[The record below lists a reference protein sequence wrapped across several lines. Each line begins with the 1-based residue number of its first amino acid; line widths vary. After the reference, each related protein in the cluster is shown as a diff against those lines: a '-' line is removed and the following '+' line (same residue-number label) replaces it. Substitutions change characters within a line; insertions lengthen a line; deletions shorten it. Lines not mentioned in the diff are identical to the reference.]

1 MPSLKVL
8 LSAEQIHN
16 RIAELGAEI
25 DRDYPSG
32 EPVYLIA
39 VLKGAFIFM
48 ADLSR
53 AMKTPARIEFIGISS
68 YGKGKT
74 SSGQVQL
81 TKDLDAPIEGH
92 HVIIVEDILD
102 TGITLN
108 YLTKLMAQ
116 RKPKSLRIVALLD
129 KPERRK
135 SPVKAD
141 YVGFTIPDEF
151 VVGYGLDY
159 AEDYRNLKDVCVMGR
174 RLILRRAQ
182 QWFQRPQH
190 RVRNNLRSLGG
201 RMDTVA
207 LEVAQISRDDVL
219 QQKRNQRQLILG
231 GQTAVNGLEVVNVI
245 RTVVGRQRHSRQHH
259 ARAHPLE
266 RDDHL
271 LQIFTRHRQRQTRAG
286 RRCRRVP
293 AAPSRASVRL
303 PVLRR
308 ATPPAVVSPLIP
320 RFTTC
325 HA

>member
-48 ADLSR
+48 ADLAR

-141 YVGFTIPDEF
+141 YVGFAIPDEF

-159 AEDYRNLKDVCVMGR
+159 AEDYRNLKDVCVMG
-174 RLILRRAQ
+174 
-182 QWFQRPQH
+182 
-190 RVRNNLRSLGG
+190 
-201 RMDTVA
+201 D
-207 LEVAQISRDDVL
+207 
-219 QQKRNQRQLILG
+219 
-231 GQTAVNGLEVVNVI
+231 
-245 RTVVGRQRHSRQHH
+245 
-259 ARAHPLE
+259 
-266 RDDHL
+266 
-271 LQIFTRHRQRQTRAG
+271 
-286 RRCRRVP
+286 
-293 AAPSRASVRL
+293 
-303 PVLRR
+303 
-308 ATPPAVVSPLIP
+308 
-320 RFTTC
+320 
-325 HA
+325 

>member
-48 ADLSR
+48 ADLAR

-159 AEDYRNLKDVCVMGR
+159 AEDYRNLKDVCVMG
-174 RLILRRAQ
+174 
-182 QWFQRPQH
+182 
-190 RVRNNLRSLGG
+190 
-201 RMDTVA
+201 
-207 LEVAQISRDDVL
+207 DV
-219 QQKRNQRQLILG
+219 
-231 GQTAVNGLEVVNVI
+231 
-245 RTVVGRQRHSRQHH
+245 
-259 ARAHPLE
+259 
-266 RDDHL
+266 
-271 LQIFTRHRQRQTRAG
+271 
-286 RRCRRVP
+286 
-293 AAPSRASVRL
+293 
-303 PVLRR
+303 
-308 ATPPAVVSPLIP
+308 
-320 RFTTC
+320 
-325 HA
+325 